1 MDVAGGHERVGTSDL
16 EGAARAPRRPMLS
29 WRKLRWKRLL
39 LRRLRLR
46 AATGSSTSRTV
57 LSGRCKAMWVV
68 AAELLM
74 VGMVG
79 NLAAVV
85 AVEHAPAPRPWT

>member
-1 MDVAGGHERVGTSDL
+1 M
-16 EGAARAPRRPMLS
+16 GAARAPRRPMLS

-46 AATGSSTSRTV
+46 AATWRSTSRRV

-79 NLAAVV
+79 NLAAAV